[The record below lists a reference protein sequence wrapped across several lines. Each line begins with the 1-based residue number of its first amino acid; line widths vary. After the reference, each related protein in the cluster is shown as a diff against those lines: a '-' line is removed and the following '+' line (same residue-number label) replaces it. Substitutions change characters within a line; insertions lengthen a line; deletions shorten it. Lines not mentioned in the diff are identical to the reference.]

1 MMGATRFVRHI
12 ALFRWK
18 EGARPDP
25 ETIARELTAIAEG
38 TNALHFE
45 AGPALG
51 LGHPT
56 YDFAVVAD
64 FATAEDYLAYREEPS
79 HRSYVND
86 VLRPAA
92 ADVASMQIA
101 SQVSGDARGV

>member
-1 MMGATRFVRHI
+1 MRAPRIVRHI

-18 EGARPDP
+18 EGVPLDP
-25 ETIARELTAIAEG
+25 AAIVRKLTTIAEG
-38 TNALHFE
+38 MNALHFE
-45 AGPALG
+45 AGPALE

-64 FATAEDYLAYREEPS
+64 FATAEDYLAYREDPG

-86 VLRPAA
+86 VLLPAA
-92 ADVASMQIA
+92 ADVAAIQVG
-101 SQVSGDARGV
+101 SQRTEGLP

>member
-1 MMGATRFVRHI
+1 MGTTRIVRHI

-45 AGPALG
+45 ACPALG

-64 FATAEDYLAYREEPS
+64 FATAEDYLAYREEPR

-92 ADVASMQIA
+92 AEVAAMQIA
-101 SQVSGDARGV
+101 SWANGDSKGA